1 MAIEKILINGK
12 IYTENPDMPWA
23 EAMAIDGKK
32 LAYVGD
38 NDGAKALAETDTEVI
53 DLAGKTV
60 IPGLL
65 DGHTHPSTVSK
76 TYWCVRGP
84 LTMDKEQLFKNI
96 AECAKQYPKEERP
109 YFYYE
114 SYFTETFGEEGP
126 NRKDFDKIIS
136 DRPARFQDFGDHAC
150 CYNTVA
156 LEMLMDENGVPHSDS
171 PIGEPEFKMDENGE
185 YTGWCL
191 ESVYEGDNG
200 IFEAI
205 GWRPESIMNDNMSK
219 PLFDYFR
226 QYGIMAMMDG
236 FTEGEENFKYIY
248 DLDQKGEL
256 GMYYEGSSIMGE
268 VKDLED
274 SIATAR
280 EWQKKYTTDHIK
292 CDVIKFFIDGTN
304 EMGDCLSTE
313 PFHNDPTGTNCGEA
327 YATKEEIRD
336 VLVRLNKEKLD
347 FHVHTICDGAFR
359 LMCDAVEEAQK
370 ICGDDWCIK
379 VCLAHCE
386 IIHPDDIK
394 RVRELGIY
402 IDYSTHWAGGYFGEG
417 AIPFLG
423 QERWNTMH
431 DFHKVIE
438 DGGKV
443 GFSSDVFSY
452 QEASRA
458 NPMVGMQVA
467 MTRVDPWVP
476 LDPEKYPGS
485 VRPPADGKLS
495 IEQLIHGYTMVNAE
509 RMRWDDIMGSLEE
522 GKMANFVVFEE
533 DIFKAAHEHPE
544 DFSAIDPV
552 CTYFEGEERHIVSAL
567 KKER

>member
-1 MAIEKILINGK
+1 MAIDKILINGK

-23 EAMAIDGKK
+23 EALAIEGKK
-32 LAYVGD
+32 LAYVGSTEV
-38 NDGAKALAETDTEVI
+38 AKALSDADTVVV
-53 DLAGKTV
+53 DLEGKTV

-65 DGHTHPSTVSK
+65 DGHTHPATVSK

-84 LTMDKEQLFKNI
+84 LTMDKEQLFKNV
-96 AECAKQYPKEERP
+96 AECAKKYPKEERP

-126 NRKDFDKIIS
+126 NRKDIDKIIS
-136 DRPARFQDFGDHAC
+136 DRPARLQDFGDHAC

-156 LEMLMDENGVPHSDS
+156 LEMLMDENGVPHSYS
-171 PIGEPEFKMDENGE
+171 PIGEPEFKKDENGE

-191 ESVYEGDNG
+191 ESVYEGDTG
-200 IFEAI
+200 IFEAL
-205 GWRPESIMNDNMSK
+205 GWRPDSVMNDNMSK

-236 FTEGEENFKYIY
+236 FTEGDENFRYIY

-256 GMYYEGSSIMGE
+256 GMYYEGSSILSD
-268 VKDLED
+268 VKDLEE

-280 EWQKKYTTDHIK
+280 RWQEEFGTDHIK

-327 YATKEEIRD
+327 YATMEEMRD
-336 VLVRLNKEKLD
+336 VMVRLNEEKLD

-379 VCLAHCE
+379 VTLAHCE

-431 DFHKVIE
+431 DYHKIIE

-452 QEASRA
+452 QEAARA
-458 NPMVGMQVA
+458 NPMIGMQVA

-476 LDPEKYPGS
+476 INPEKYPGS
-485 VRPPADGKLS
+485 VRPPVEGKLS

-509 RMRWDDIMGSLEE
+509 RMRWDDRMGSLEE
-522 GKMANFVVFEE
+522 GKLANFVVFNE

-544 DFSAIDPV
+544 DFGKIDPE
-552 CTYFEGEERHIVSAL
+552 CTYFEGEERHIVSTM

>member
-1 MAIEKILINGK
+1 MAIDKILINGK

-23 EAMAIDGKK
+23 EAMAVDGKK
-32 LAYVGD
+32 LAFVGD
-38 NDGAKALAETDTEVI
+38 NDGAKALAGADTEVI

-65 DGHTHPSTVSK
+65 DGHTHPATVSK

-96 AECAKQYPKEERP
+96 EECAKKYPKEDRP

-136 DRPARFQDFGDHAC
+136 DRPARIQDFGDHAC

-156 LEMLMDENGVPHSDS
+156 LEMLMDENGVPHSYS
-171 PIGEPEFKMDENGE
+171 PIGEPEFKKDENGE

-236 FTEGEENFKYIY
+236 FTEGDENFRYIY

-256 GMYYEGSSIMGE
+256 GMYYEGSSILSD
-268 VKDLED
+268 VKDLEE
-274 SIATAR
+274 SIATAKR
-280 EWQKKYTTDHIK
+280 WQKEFGTDHIK
-292 CDVIKFFIDGTN
+292 CDVVKFFIDGTN

-327 YATKEEIRD
+327 YATMEEMRD
-336 VLVRLNKEKLD
+336 VMVRLNEEKLD

-379 VCLAHCE
+379 VTLAHCE

-467 MTRVDPWVP
+467 MTRVDPWIP

-485 VRPPADGKLS
+485 VRPPVDGKLS

-522 GKMANFVVFEE
+522 GKLANFVVFNE

-544 DFSAIDPV
+544 DFSDIDPV

>member
-1 MAIEKILINGK
+1 
-12 IYTENPDMPWA
+12 
-23 EAMAIDGKK
+23 
-32 LAYVGD
+32 
-38 NDGAKALAETDTEVI
+38 
-53 DLAGKTV
+53 
-60 IPGLL
+60 
-65 DGHTHPSTVSK
+65 
-76 TYWCVRGP
+76 
-84 LTMDKEQLFKNI
+84 
-96 AECAKQYPKEERP
+96 
-109 YFYYE
+109 
-114 SYFTETFGEEGP
+114 
-126 NRKDFDKIIS
+126 
-136 DRPARFQDFGDHAC
+136 
-150 CYNTVA
+150 
-156 LEMLMDENGVPHSDS
+156 
-171 PIGEPEFKMDENGE
+171 
-185 YTGWCL
+185 
-191 ESVYEGDNG
+191 
-200 IFEAI
+200 
-205 GWRPESIMNDNMSK
+205 
-219 PLFDYFR
+219 
-226 QYGIMAMMDG
+226 
-236 FTEGEENFKYIY
+236 
-248 DLDQKGEL
+248 
-256 GMYYEGSSIMGE
+256 MYYEGSSILSD
-268 VKDLED
+268 VKDLEE
-274 SIATAR
+274 SIATAKR
-280 EWQKKYTTDHIK
+280 WQEKFSTDHIK

-327 YATKEEIRD
+327 YATMEEMRD
-336 VLVRLNKEKLD
+336 VMVRLNEEKLD

-452 QEASRA
+452 QEATRA
-458 NPMVGMQVA
+458 NPMIGMQVA
-467 MTRVDPWVP
+467 MTRVDPWIP

-485 VRPPADGKLS
+485 VRPPVDGKLS

-544 DFSAIDPV
+544 NFSAIDPV
-552 CTYFEGEERHIVSAL
+552 CTYFEGEERHVVSAL